1 MLMSYMSLFRPT
13 TNNIRIVDFNQ
24 DYYENRT
31 INDDWYAINDI
42 PLAIFNL
49 TEMGPSV
56 LYRDFEELKG
66 SELDETDLTT
76 KINTLAANLIA
87 ATGSGHSYNEGCFD
101 IKMDNK
107 SGFRLFVIA
116 IKMPNINYID
126 PRIKSGYFHVV
137 LFIPLDLALT
147 LPSIS
152 KMEDELYGIVKKQMK
167 NSNDFNPK
175 KIKKLKRKLIQK
187 IINYRN

>member
-24 DYYENRT
+24 DYYEDRT
-31 INDDWYAINDI
+31 LHNESYVMKDI

-49 TEMGPSV
+49 TEMGPTV

-66 SELDETDLTT
+66 SDLDKTDLTT

-87 ATGSGHSYNEGCFD
+87 ATGSGHTYNEGCFD
-101 IKMDNK
+101 IKMDSK

-116 IKMPNINYID
+116 IKRPNIEYVD

-137 LFIPLDLALT
+137 LFIPLELALT

-152 KMEDELYGIVKKQMK
+152 KMEKELYGIVGKDMK
-167 NSNDFNPK
+167 DSDDFVPK
-175 KIKKLKRKLIQK
+175 KIQKLKRKLIQK
-187 IINYRN
+187 IIEYRN

>member
-1 MLMSYMSLFRPT
+1 MSYMSLFRPT

-24 DYYENRT
+24 DYYGNTSIQDES
-31 INDDWYAINDI
+31 YAMNDI

-56 LYRDFEELKG
+56 LYRDFDELKG
-66 SELDETDLTT
+66 SNLDETDLTT

-87 ATGSGHSYNEGCFD
+87 ATGSGHTYNEGCFD
-101 IKMDNK
+101 IKMDSK
-107 SGFRLFVIA
+107 SEFRLFVIA
-116 IKMPNINYID
+116 IKRPNKKYVD

-137 LFIPLDLALT
+137 LFIPQDLALT

-152 KMEDELYGIVKKQMK
+152 KMEDELFGIVGKNMK
-167 NSNDFNPK
+167 NSEDFNPK
-175 KIKKLKRKLIQK
+175 KINKLKRKLIQK
-187 IINYRN
+187 IIEYRI

>member
-1 MLMSYMSLFRPT
+1 MSYMSLFRPT
-13 TNNIRIVDFNQ
+13 TNNIRIVDFTH
-24 DYYENRT
+24 DYYRNRT
-31 INDDWYAINDI
+31 IQDESYVMNDI

-56 LYRDFEELKG
+56 LYRDFEQLKG
-66 SELDETDLTT
+66 SELNETDLTT
-76 KINTLAANLIA
+76 KINTLAVNLIA
-87 ATGSGHSYNEGCFD
+87 ATGSGHTYNEGCFD

-107 SGFRLFVIA
+107 SEFRLFVIA
-116 IKMPNINYID
+116 IKRPNKNYVD

-137 LFIPLDLALT
+137 LFIPVELALT

-152 KMEDELYGIVKKQMK
+152 KMEDELFGIVRKSMK
-167 NSNDFNPK
+167 NSEDFNPK

>member
-13 TNNIRIVDFNQ
+13 TNNIRIGDFNQ

-101 IKMDNK
+101 IKMDSK

>member
-1 MLMSYMSLFRPT
+1 MSYMSLFRPT
-13 TNNIRIVDFNQ
+13 TNNIRVVDFNK

-31 INDDWYAINDI
+31 LQDKYYTMNDI
-42 PLAIFNL
+42 PIAIFNL

-56 LYRDFEELKG
+56 LYRDFEELEG
-66 SELDETDLTT
+66 SDLDKIDLTT

-87 ATGSGHSYNEGCFD
+87 ATGSGHTYNEGCFD

-107 SGFRLFVIA
+107 SEYRLFVIA
-116 IKMPNINYID
+116 IKRPNINYTD
-126 PRIKSGYFHVV
+126 PRIKLGYFHVV
-137 LFIPLDLALT
+137 LFIPHELALT

-152 KMEDELYGIVKKQMK
+152 KMEDELFGIVRKDMK
-167 NSNDFNPK
+167 NSEDFKPK

-187 IINYRN
+187 IIEYQN